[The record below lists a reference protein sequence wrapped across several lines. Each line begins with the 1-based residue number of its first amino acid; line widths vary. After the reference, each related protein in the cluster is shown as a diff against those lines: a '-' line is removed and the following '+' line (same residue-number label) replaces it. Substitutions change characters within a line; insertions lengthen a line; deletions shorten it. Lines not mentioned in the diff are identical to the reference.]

1 MLMTASSRLF
11 LRLFV
16 LLNIC
21 AACSRADDSLDSQV
35 AQATLVKAGA
45 AAPDFA
51 CQSIDGRSF
60 TLSAQKG
67 KVVVLY
73 FFSTSVKASIIEMNN
88 LEKEV
93 FQKLRARDDFQLI
106 AIGRG
111 HTHDD
116 LVRIGGEN
124 QLSLPL
130 VADPQ
135 AGIYGRYF
143 TKFVPRM
150 VVVGRDG
157 TLASLTTGYLEFAG
171 ILRLQRTLEQEF
183 GKGR

>member
-1 MLMTASSRLF
+1 MLMTARFRLF
-11 LRLFV
+11 LRLFAFLSV
-16 LLNIC
+16 C
-21 AACSRADDSLDSQV
+21 AACAHADDSLDSQV

-45 AAPDFA
+45 AAPDFT
-51 CQSIDGRSF
+51 CQAIDGRSF
-60 TLSAQKG
+60 ALSAQKG

-73 FFSTSVKASIIEMNN
+73 FFSTSVKASITEMKN

-93 FQKLRARDDFQLI
+93 FQKLRERDDFQLI

-111 HTHDD
+111 HTRED
-116 LVRIGGEN
+116 LVKVGGEN
-124 QLSLPL
+124 RLTFPL

-135 AGIYGRYF
+135 AEIYGRYF

-157 TLASLTTGYLEFAG
+157 SLASLTSGYLEFAG
-171 ILRLQRTLEQEF
+171 ILRLQSTLEQEF

>member
-1 MLMTASSRLF
+1 MTASFRLF

-73 FFSTSVKASIIEMNN
+73 FFSTSVKASIIEMKN